1 MDDYVDEKEFKF
13 MEKIMN
19 KIPIWGICL
28 LGILCSLLCYY
39 LSIFELSKAF
49 FHVLMVIYFFK
60 LILGN
65 KVVEFDDNLKIE
77 AENYCGEDCKLKY
90 LTQSSYVCYDM
101 PGGLIDD
108 RVFCNYYHF
117 YDLKLKKNIYVV
129 ERFKNDTEFYEDTL
143 PEYILND
150 E

>member
-1 MDDYVDEKEFKF
+1 MKKVT
-13 MEKIMN
+13 I
-19 KIPIWGICL
+19 
-28 LGILCSLLCYY
+28 
-39 LSIFELSKAF
+39 
-49 FHVLMVIYFFK
+49 
-60 LILGN
+60 LILN
-65 KVVEFDDNLKIE
+65 ILIIFFIFYYIVLPKIQNFKNVYNLKIE

-90 LTQSSYVCYDM
+90 LTQSSYVCYDT

-108 RVFCNYYHF
+108 RFFCNYYHF